1 MRTVSGW
8 FTKGRL
14 AQQLDLL
21 RELVSRDMKI
31 LYKRSMLGIAWT
43 LINPLLQ
50 LAVFAFIFQVVL
62 PVNIPKY
69 SSFVFSGLLVW
80 NWFQSSLFQA
90 TGVITNNRPLIRQ
103 PGFPISILPVVTV
116 MTGLIHFCLALP
128 ILVVFIAID
137 GISITPALMYLP
149 ILLLLQFVLTV
160 SLTYPLAAVNVSFR
174 DTQHILGVLLQLLF
188 YLTPLFYDISSVPDR
203 LRSFYY
209 LNPMVILVEAYRQIM
224 IHGAPPNWSLL
235 GILSLVSVVILPIG
249 HRIFKRQ
256 SARFVEEL

>member
-1 MRTVSGW
+1 MKSLSGW
-8 FTKGRL
+8 FAKGRL
-14 AQQLDLL
+14 SQQIDLL
-21 RELVSRDMKI
+21 HELVSRDMKI
-31 LYKRSMLGIAWT
+31 LYKRSMMGIAWT

-50 LAVFAFIFQVVL
+50 LAVFAFIFQIVL
-62 PVNIPKY
+62 PVNIPRY

-103 PGFPISILPVVTV
+103 PGFPVSILPVVTV

-128 ILVVFIAID
+128 ILIIFIAID
-137 GISITPALMYLP
+137 GIAITPALMYLP
-149 ILLLLQFVLTV
+149 VLLLLQFVLTV

-188 YLTPLFYDISSVPDR
+188 YLTPLFYDISHVPDR
-203 LRSFYY
+203 LQSVYY
-209 LNPMVILVEAYRQIM
+209 LNPMVILVESYRQIM
-224 IHGAPPNWSLL
+224 IHGMPPNWSVL
-235 GILSLVSVVILPIG
+235 GILSLVSLAILPIG

-256 SARFVEEL
+256 SNRFVEEL